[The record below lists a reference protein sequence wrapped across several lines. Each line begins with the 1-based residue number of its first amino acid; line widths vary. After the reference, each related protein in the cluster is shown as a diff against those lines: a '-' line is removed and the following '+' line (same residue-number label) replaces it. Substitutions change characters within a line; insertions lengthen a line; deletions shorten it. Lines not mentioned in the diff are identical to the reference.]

1 MKAVML
7 VGGFDNTRLRRSP
20 QTTCVPKLAG
30 SSAWPI
36 ACSKRTAADRC
47 PGNAHLTPT
56 PNVT

>member
-1 MKAVML
+1 
-7 VGGFDNTRLRRSP
+7 
-20 QTTCVPKLAG
+20 VPKLAG